1 MINALT
7 DFFPTPTPQKSD
19 FLSFQS
25 ERKRVQTNVDRSD
38 LSQTRIQ
45 NILLAGEGWNSSRE
59 DTLKFSYV
67 SFFHTCEITSVVI
80 FFFLISQAAKM

>member
-25 ERKRVQTNVDRSD
+25 ERKRVQTKVDRSD

-45 NILLAGEGWNSSRE
+45 NILLAGEGWNSGRE
-59 DTLKFSYV
+59 NVLKFKLSRFSTRV
-67 SFFHTCEITSVVI
+67 KSAVWSSFSRLTGC
-80 FFFLISQAAKM
+80 

>member
-7 DFFPTPTPQKSD
+7 DFFSHPAPQKSD

-25 ERKRVQTNVDRSD
+25 ERKRVQTNMDRSD

-59 DTLKFSYV
+59 DTLKFSY
-67 SFFHTCEITSVVI
+67 SSSFHTCEISSVVI
-80 FFFLISQAAKM
+80 FLLISPAAKM

>member
-7 DFFPTPTPQKSD
+7 DFFPTPQKSD

-45 NILLAGEGWNSSRE
+45 NILLAGEGWNSIRE
-59 DTLKFSYV
+59 DTLKFRYV
-67 SFFHTCEITSVVI
+67 SFFHTCEISSVVI
-80 FFFLISQAAKM
+80 FSVISPTAKM